1 MTTDEKKKQL
11 RKHKTIATG
20 LFVLMTL
27 LYLWMVYLQQETPK
41 PWMGYVKAFSE
52 AAMVGALADWFAVTA
67 LFRYPLGL
75 KIPHTNLIERSKN
88 AIGDN
93 LGNFVQTN
101 FLIPANIRPYIEK
114 LDVVSFANNWLKKS
128 DNQLLLED
136 ELMNVAS
143 KIIRDLNDED
153 VVNFLSDKGGEV
165 LRQFD
170 LQALVA
176 SSVNYMLDR
185 NKHTEIIN
193 ALLPKAIDYMYD
205 SNGMI
210 KEKLEEK
217 HPIISMFAGK
227 RISKGVVEGVVSF
240 LEEIQKD
247 EQHEF
252 RQNIEKSLRET
263 ADKISTSPEWKERLS
278 AMRDDFITEERMR
291 DYATDLWKALKENLT
306 QSFEEEN
313 STMRNYLRKNIE
325 KLALTLETDNELQR
339 KLNGWIRLFIY
350 RLILRNVGEVELLI
364 SKTVDNWSGREL
376 SDKLELEVGK
386 DLQYIRVN
394 GTLVGGLVGLIIYTI
409 TQLIIH

>member
-1 MTTDEKKKQL
+1 
-11 RKHKTIATG
+11 
-20 LFVLMTL
+20 MTL
-27 LYLWMVYLQQETPK
+27 LYLWMVFLEQETPK

-101 FLIPANIRPYIEK
+101 FLTPTNIRPYIEK
-114 LDVVSFANNWLKKS
+114 LDVVSLASNWLKKP
-128 DNQLLLED
+128 DNQHLLEE
-136 ELMNVAS
+136 ELRNISS
-143 KIIRDLNDED
+143 KIVRDLNDED
-153 VVNFLSDKGGEV
+153 VVNFLSDKGAEM

-193 ALLPKAIDYMYD
+193 AILPKAIDYMYD
-205 SNGMI
+205 SNGII

-217 HPIISMFAGK
+217 HPIISMFVGK
-227 RISKGVVEGVVSF
+227 RISKGVVEGVVTY
-240 LEEIQKD
+240 LEEIQQD

-252 RQNIEKSLRET
+252 RLNIEKSLREVV
-263 ADKISTSPEWKERLS
+263 DKISTSPDWKHRLS
-278 AMRDDFITEERMR
+278 VMRDDFITDERMKH
-291 DYATDLWKALKENLT
+291 YTVDLWKTLKESLT

-325 KLALTLETDNELQR
+325 KLVLTLETDNELQR
-339 KLNGWIRLFIY
+339 KINGWIRLFIY

-376 SDKLELEVGK
+376 SNKLELEVGK

-409 TQLIIH
+409 TQLITN

>member
-1 MTTDEKKKQL
+1 MTTDQKKKQL

-27 LYLWMVYLQQETPK
+27 LYLWMVYLQQEIPK

-114 LDVVSFANNWLKKS
+114 LDVVSLANNWLKKS

-136 ELMNVAS
+136 ELMNVTS

-153 VVNFLSDKGGEV
+153 VVNFLSDKGGEL

-193 ALLPKAIDYMYD
+193 TLLPKAIDYMYD

>member
-11 RKHKTIATG
+11 RKHKAIATG

-27 LYLWMVYLQQETPK
+27 LYLWMVFLEQETPK

-101 FLIPANIRPYIEK
+101 FLTPTNIRPYIEK
-114 LDVVSFANNWLKKS
+114 LDVVSLANNWLKKP
-128 DNQLLLED
+128 DNQHLLEE
-136 ELMNVAS
+136 ELMNISS
-143 KIIRDLNDED
+143 KIVRDLNDED
-153 VVNFLSDKGGEV
+153 VVNFLSDKGAEM

-193 ALLPKAIDYMYD
+193 AILPKAIDYMYD
-205 SNGMI
+205 SNGII

-217 HPIISMFAGK
+217 HPIISMFVGK
-227 RISKGVVEGVVSF
+227 RISKGVVEGVVTY
-240 LEEIQKD
+240 LEEIQQD

-252 RQNIEKSLRET
+252 RLNIEKSLREVV
-263 ADKISTSPEWKERLS
+263 DKISTSPDWKYRLS
-278 AMRDDFITEERMR
+278 VIRDDFITDERMKH
-291 DYATDLWKALKENLT
+291 YTVDLWKTLKESLT

-339 KLNGWIRLFIY
+339 KINGWIRLFIY

-376 SDKLELEVGK
+376 SNKLELEVGK

-409 TQLIIH
+409 TQLITN

>member
-41 PWMGYVKAFSE
+41 PWIGYVKAFSE

-247 EQHEF
+247 EHHEF

-263 ADKISTSPEWKERLS
+263 ADKISTSLEWKERLS

>member
-1 MTTDEKKKQL
+1 MTTDQKKKQL

-41 PWMGYVKAFSE
+41 PWVGYVKAFSE

-170 LQALVA
+170 LQALVV

-278 AMRDDFITEERMR
+278 AMRDDFITEQRMR

>member
-1 MTTDEKKKQL
+1 MTTDQKKKQL

-41 PWMGYVKAFSE
+41 PWVGYVKAFSE

-263 ADKISTSPEWKERLS
+263 AHKISASPEWKERLS

>member
-11 RKHKTIATG
+11 RKHKAIATG

-27 LYLWMVYLQQETPK
+27 LYLWMVFLEQETPK

-101 FLIPANIRPYIEK
+101 FLTPTNIRPYIEK
-114 LDVVSFANNWLKKS
+114 LDVVSLANNWLKKP
-128 DNQLLLED
+128 DNQHLLEE
-136 ELMNVAS
+136 ELMNISS
-143 KIIRDLNDED
+143 KIVRDLNDED
-153 VVNFLSDKGGEV
+153 VVNFLSDKGAEM

-193 ALLPKAIDYMYD
+193 AILPKAIDYMYD
-205 SNGMI
+205 SNGII

-217 HPIISMFAGK
+217 HPIISMFVGK
-227 RISKGVVEGVVSF
+227 RISKGVVEGVVTY
-240 LEEIQKD
+240 LEEIQQD

-252 RQNIEKSLRET
+252 RLNIEKSLREVV
-263 ADKISTSPEWKERLS
+263 DKISTSPDWKHRLS
-278 AMRDDFITEERMR
+278 VMRDDFITDERMK
-291 DYATDLWKALKENLT
+291 YYTVDLWKTLKESLT

-339 KLNGWIRLFIY
+339 KINGWIRLFIY

-376 SDKLELEVGK
+376 SNKLELEVGK

-409 TQLIIH
+409 TQLITN

>member
-1 MTTDEKKKQL
+1 
-11 RKHKTIATG
+11 
-20 LFVLMTL
+20 MTL
-27 LYLWMVYLQQETPK
+27 LYLWMVFLEQETPK

-101 FLIPANIRPYIEK
+101 FLTPTNIRPYIEK
-114 LDVVSFANNWLKKS
+114 LDVVSLANNWLKKP
-128 DNQLLLED
+128 DNQHFLEE
-136 ELMNVAS
+136 ELMNISS
-143 KIIRDLNDED
+143 KIVRDLNDED
-153 VVNFLSDKGGEV
+153 VVNFLSDKGAEM

-193 ALLPKAIDYMYD
+193 AILPKAIDYMYD
-205 SNGMI
+205 SNGII

-217 HPIISMFAGK
+217 HPIISMFVGK
-227 RISKGVVEGVVSF
+227 RISKGVVEGVVTY
-240 LEEIQKD
+240 LEEIQQD

-252 RQNIEKSLRET
+252 RLNIEKSLREVV
-263 ADKISTSPEWKERLS
+263 DKISTSPDWKHRLS
-278 AMRDDFITEERMR
+278 VMRDDFITDERMKH
-291 DYATDLWKALKENLT
+291 YTVDLWKTLKESLT

-339 KLNGWIRLFIY
+339 KINGWIRLFIY

-376 SDKLELEVGK
+376 SNKLELEVGK

-409 TQLIIH
+409 TQLITN

>member
-11 RKHKTIATG
+11 RKHKAIATG

-27 LYLWMVYLQQETPK
+27 LYLWMVFLEQETPK

-101 FLIPANIRPYIEK
+101 FLTPTNIRPYIEK
-114 LDVVSFANNWLKKS
+114 LDVVSLANNWLKKP
-128 DNQLLLED
+128 DNQHLLEE
-136 ELMNVAS
+136 ELMNISS
-143 KIIRDLNDED
+143 KIVRDLNDED
-153 VVNFLSDKGGEV
+153 VVNFLSDKGAEM

-193 ALLPKAIDYMYD
+193 AILPKAIDYMYD
-205 SNGMI
+205 SNGII

-217 HPIISMFAGK
+217 HPIISMFVGK
-227 RISKGVVEGVVSF
+227 RISKGVVEGVVTY
-240 LEEIQKD
+240 LEEIQQD

-252 RQNIEKSLRET
+252 RLNIEKSLREVV
-263 ADKISTSPEWKERLS
+263 DKISTSPDWKHRLS
-278 AMRDDFITEERMR
+278 VMRDDFITDERMKH
-291 DYATDLWKALKENLT
+291 YTVDLWKTLKESLT

-339 KLNGWIRLFIY
+339 KINGWIRLFIY

-376 SDKLELEVGK
+376 SNKLELEVGK

-409 TQLIIH
+409 TQLITN